1 MHSKRKASN
10 ASVLAKNSQSWNV
23 PKQTSDAYSG
33 RTISQANFSSE
44 PSRTHKKPDHI
55 RKNID
60 TQPWL
65 QNIVI
70 KPARQSG
77 GKGVKL
83 IEDRQI
89 YLHDAKERFKEA
101 YFDSLQ
107 ASMAAY
113 SDIEDKILVEEKAW
127 GPEYSLQCFTD

>member
-1 MHSKRKASN
+1 M
-10 ASVLAKNSQSWNV
+10 
-23 PKQTSDAYSG
+23 
-33 RTISQANFSSE
+33 
-44 PSRTHKKPDHI
+44 
-55 RKNID
+55 
-60 TQPWL
+60 
-65 QNIVI
+65 

-89 YLHDAKERFKEA
+89 YLHDEKERFKEA

-107 ASMAAY
+107 ASMAAH

-127 GPEYSLQCFTD
+127 GPEYSLQCFTDAKTVLGTPFVQDNKSPHDFATGPETDGNGTITGPAMH